1 MRVGLVTRSIYSPDL
16 ILSDLDGTLVGHTGC
31 INVRTHTV
39 LASVVAQGIHLALAT
54 GRPLRRI
61 SAFSSSLG
69 FPCLVAC
76 ANGALVYEPT
86 AHRILVCEEMSA
98 PVVASIVA
106 AIRATWPTC
115 EIAVERVN
123 RVFSGEF
130 EQVLYAEEGAA
141 KGWPAGDRA
150 RPVSATMLSAKAAV
164 KIMVRDQI
172 RSSADMAFHARRL
185 LRDTADVTYANPKNG
200 LIEISRL
207 GINKGWAATMLA
219 DMLDIRAKAICA
231 FGDMPNDIPMFRRSG
246 YSVAVQNA
254 HESVRA
260 AADEITFSCEADG
273 VAHVLG
279 RWISTEVSET
289 GPERPE

>member
-1 MRVGLVTRSIYSPDL
+1 MTRTQSSPDL
-16 ILSDLDGTLVGHTGC
+16 ILSDLDGTLVGKTDC
-31 INVRTHTV
+31 ISVRTHTV
-39 LASVVAQGIHLALAT
+39 LASIVAQGMHLAVAT

-61 SAFSSSLG
+61 SAFSRSLG

-86 AHRILVCEEMSA
+86 AHRILACEEMSG
-98 PVVASIVA
+98 PVIAGIEA
-106 AIRATWPTC
+106 AIRAAWPAC
-115 EIAVERVN
+115 EIAVERLN
-123 RVFSGEF
+123 RVSGEF

-150 RPVSATMLSAKAAV
+150 RPVSAAMLSAKAAV

-172 RSSADMAFHARRL
+172 RSSADMASHATRL

-207 GINKGWAATMLA
+207 GINKGWAAMTLA
-219 DMLDIRAKAICA
+219 EMLDMRANDIWA

-260 AADEITFSCEADG
+260 AADEITVSCEADG

-279 RWISTEVSET
+279 RWMSTEVNEAV
-289 GPERPE
+289 PERPE